1 MGGRGGTS
9 NFGSGSV
16 VIHKQ
21 AEPNKQGYS
30 YYMTGKR
37 NVISNWDD
45 EGNYRAKGIVMTED
59 VRQRFETVE
68 KAIKYAKKNRY
79 KYLNL

>member
-9 NFGSGSV
+9 GFGSGNV

-30 YYMTGKR
+30 YYMTGTR

-45 EGNYRAKGIVMTED
+45 EGNYHAKGI
-59 VRQRFETVE
+59 
-68 KAIKYAKKNRY
+68 AKKRMLGNALTAW
-79 KYLNL
+79 KKPLNTQRRTDINI

>member
-9 NFGSGSV
+9 GFGSGNV

-30 YYMTGKR
+30 YYMTGTR

-45 EGNYRAKGIVMTED
+45 DGNYHAKGISKKED
-59 VRQRFETVE
+59 VRQEEQIQIFKTV
-68 KAIKYAKKNRY
+68 KRRASCTKKQ
-79 KYLNL
+79 